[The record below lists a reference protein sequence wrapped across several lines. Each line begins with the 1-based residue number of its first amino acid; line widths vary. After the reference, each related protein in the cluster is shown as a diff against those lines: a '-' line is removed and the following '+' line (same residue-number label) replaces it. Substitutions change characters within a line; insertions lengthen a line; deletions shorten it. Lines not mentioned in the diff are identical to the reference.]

1 MSMKILN
8 RLLLVTAL
16 ALSLPLRSF
25 GLATPRSGKPK
36 LAKQARGFRKFSSTG
51 KADSPKAPMSPQ
63 AQDAPPMV
71 LSFQLGGGH
80 SVKLFV
86 PANDRLSQE
95 SGSDEEVAAQFKDQY
110 YGAGD
115 VVWPSSLALARLVAN
130 CPSFVQ
136 GRNVIEVGCGLGLVS
151 AAALRAQP
159 RSLCLSDLD
168 SDVLAL
174 AYRSC
179 TELSEPIAPEMESVS
194 SAMSC
199 KVTAIDGLDWA
210 NPSTWP
216 CRGSEQRL
224 SKTEGVAEKG
234 GGFDVVLASD
244 VLYSEA
250 AVEPLASL
258 IAYLLCPASAAS
270 AGSLQEA
277 GVEEEGDEAESVVGR
292 ALIVD
297 PVNRLHRD
305 AFVEAARSRGLSA
318 VPVPFPGDPDLVLI
332 NITPEE
338 SY

>member
-1 MSMKILN
+1 
-8 RLLLVTAL
+8 
-16 ALSLPLRSF
+16 
-25 GLATPRSGKPK
+25 
-36 LAKQARGFRKFSSTG
+36 
-51 KADSPKAPMSPQ
+51 
-63 AQDAPPMV
+63 MV
-71 LSFQLGGGH
+71 QSFQLGGGH

-95 SGSDEEVAAQFKDQY
+95 LGSDEEVAAQFRDQY

-151 AAALRAQP
+151 AAALRAEP
-159 RSLCLSDLD
+159 YSLCLSDLD
-168 SDVLAL
+168 AHVVAL
-174 AYRSC
+174 AHRSC
-179 TELSEPIAPEMESVS
+179 TELFEPIAPEKETGSSVG
-194 SAMSC
+194 SC
-199 KVTAIDGLDWA
+199 AVTAIDGLDWA
-210 NPSTWP
+210 NPSTWT

-224 SKTEGVAEKG
+224 SNTEAVAEKG

-258 IAYLLCPASAAS
+258 IAYLLRPASSKS

-277 GVEEEGDEAESVVGR
+277 GVEVESDEEDVVER

-305 AFVEAARSRGLSA
+305 AFVEAARSHGLSA
-318 VPVPFPGDPDLVLI
+318 VPVPFPGDPNMVLI

-338 SY
+338 PY